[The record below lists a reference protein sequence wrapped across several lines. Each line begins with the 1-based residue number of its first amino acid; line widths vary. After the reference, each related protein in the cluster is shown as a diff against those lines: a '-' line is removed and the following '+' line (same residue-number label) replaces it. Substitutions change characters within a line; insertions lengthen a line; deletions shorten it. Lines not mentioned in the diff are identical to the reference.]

1 MRPKGAKKTSYKK
14 RFFRAKSCS
23 ISPFFLHGKRK
34 HCGVYSTNT
43 LFAYI
48 EYAISYIF
56 RPTALAT
63 AFCAQRKNFYTQ
75 RNKIFFFCTFLFKNA
90 NFAPF
95 FAAFGA
101 PVGAF
106 FLKIKTFGQKRLN
119 FCKKLA
125 DFGIILLDNGGFWVR
140 MEENGKLRE
149 KMSSEI
155 KERAYYYAGEYK
167 RSLDDKR
174 RLIVPAKW
182 RFSGDDKDNAYLA
195 LPNPNGSIT
204 VYPPNMLEKL
214 DEKISQAGLTN
225 PSRQRVLLKIFRN
238 GERFGCDKQGRI
250 SLTDKLMSMAGI
262 AKDAIL
268 VGA

>member
-1 MRPKGAKKTSYKK
+1 MPPLWG
-14 RFFRAKSCS
+14 
-23 ISPFFLHGKRK
+23 L
-34 HCGVYSTNT
+34 
-43 LFAYI
+43 
-48 EYAISYIF
+48 
-56 RPTALAT
+56 
-63 AFCAQRKNFYTQ
+63 
-75 RNKIFFFCTFLFKNA
+75 
-90 NFAPF
+90 
-95 FAAFGA
+95 FGA
-101 PVGAF
+101 LVGAF

-268 VGA
+268 VGAYQTFQIWDPERFDKFINEDDGEDPNEVWANLVF